1 MTKPARI
8 YLIHQY
14 SRDIAVP
21 SGSILMSTGCY
32 LVQTDDGR
40 NILIDSGMP
49 VDADGSDPPTEESAG
64 ILAQLRELRV
74 RPEDVEVVICT
85 HFDIDHVGHHEHF
98 INAEHIVQREQYE
111 VAVSGAERFASGRSH
126 WDAPGTQRRLVD
138 GDVELMPGLRLVET
152 SGHAPGHQSVL
163 VTLPGTGPVLVAGD
177 AVSLERQFSVDRQPR
192 SYEDGF
198 ERARASCSTSYP
210 ARRSHSRCS
219 TTTASNGESCGVRLK
234 RMSDR
239 PRLPERHDP
248 EAGMRPEPEHAELA
262 PA

>member
-64 ILAQLRELRV
+64 ILAQLSELGV
-74 RPEDVEVVICT
+74 RPEDVEAVICT

-192 SYEDGF
+192 SYEDAD
-198 ERARASCSTSYP
+198 RLRASTRKLLDLVSREKVALTVFHHDGEQWRKL
-210 ARRSHSRCS
+210 RR
-219 TTTASNGESCGVRLK
+219 A
-234 RMSDR
+234 
-239 PRLPERHDP
+239 P
-248 EAGMRPEPEHAELA
+248 EAYE
-262 PA
+262 